1 VSPPLIAVLALAGLL
16 LGWPLR
22 ALIFRYAVPPGSP
35 PRTGCPSCAHPPTSP
50 PVQASSPAFP
60 SPVPAPFGL
69 RRLLYPPGRCPAC
82 RTRLGL
88 PPLAVAISTAALF
101 AALAA
106 RVHPALAAGVHPA
119 PTAGVH
125 PGLVLAAACWLA
137 ACAVPLVFIDAAVH
151 RLPDVLTV
159 PAYAGTVLLLL
170 AAAAT
175 ASPATASPATAS
187 PATASLATASAA
199 SPVAAAGSPWPVLL
213 LAVLGGF
220 ALAGF
225 YLVLLLVSPASMGLG
240 DVKLAASLGT
250 MLAWFGWRMLIAGG
264 FAGFALAGLYGA
276 ALLVTHR
283 ATPKTQIP
291 FGPFMIAGAFL
302 VILIR

>member
-1 VSPPLIAVLALAGLL
+1 MSPPLIAVLALSGLL

-22 ALIFRYAVPPGSP
+22 ALIFRYAVPSGEP
-35 PRTGCPSCAHPPTSP
+35 PRTSCPSCAQETSP
-50 PVQASSPAFP
+50 TLSGAK
-60 SPVPAPFGL
+60 
-69 RRLLYPPGRCPAC
+69 RRRHLPGIAGFSGRCPAC
-82 RTRLGL
+82 QTRTGT
-88 PPLAVAISTAALF
+88 PPLAVAISTAVLF
-101 AALAA
+101 GALAA
-106 RVHPALAAGVHPA
+106 RVHPAL
-119 PTAGVH
+119 TTGVH

-175 ASPATASPATAS
+175 ASPATAS
-187 PATASLATASAA
+187 AA
-199 SPVAAAGSPWPVLL
+199 SPVAVASRPWPVLL
-213 LAVLGGF
+213 GAVLGGF

>member
-1 VSPPLIAVLALAGLL
+1 MCGERAGPPPLV
-16 LGWPLR
+16 
-22 ALIFRYAVPPGSP
+22 
-35 PRTGCPSCAHPPTSP
+35 
-50 PVQASSPAFP
+50 
-60 SPVPAPFGL
+60 
-69 RRLLYPPGRCPAC
+69 
-82 RTRLGL
+82 
-88 PPLAVAISTAALF
+88 VAISTAVLF
-101 AALAA
+101 GALAA
-106 RVHPALAAGVHPA
+106 RVHPAPATHVHS
-119 PTAGVH
+119 
-125 PGLVLAAACWLA
+125 GLVLAAACWLA
-137 ACAVPLVFIDAAVH
+137 ACTVPLVFIDAAVR
-151 RLPDVLTV
+151 RLPDAATV
-159 PAYAGTVLLLL
+159 PAYAGTVVLLLV
-170 AAAAT
+170 AAAT
-175 ASPATASPATAS
+175 ANPESFG
-187 PATASLATASAA
+187 
-199 SPVAAAGSPWPVLL
+199 AAGGRPWPVLL
-213 LAVLGGF
+213 RAVLGGF

>member
-1 VSPPLIAVLALAGLL
+1 MCGERAG
-16 LGWPLR
+16 
-22 ALIFRYAVPPGSP
+22 
-35 PRTGCPSCAHPPTSP
+35 PSS
-50 PVQASSPAFP
+50 
-60 SPVPAPFGL
+60 
-69 RRLLYPPGRCPAC
+69 
-82 RTRLGL
+82 
-88 PPLAVAISTAALF
+88 LAVAISTAVLF
-101 AALAA
+101 GALAA
-106 RVHPALAAGVHPA
+106 RVHPAPAAHVHS
-119 PTAGVH
+119 
-125 PGLVLAAACWLA
+125 GLVLAAACWLA
-137 ACAVPLVFIDAAVH
+137 ACTVPLVFIDAAVH
-151 RLPDVLTV
+151 RLPDAATV
-159 PAYAGTVLLLL
+159 PAYAGTVVLLLV
-170 AAAAT
+170 AAAT
-175 ASPATASPATAS
+175 ANPESFG
-187 PATASLATASAA
+187 
-199 SPVAAAGSPWPVLL
+199 AAGGRPWPVLL
-213 LAVLGGF
+213 RAVLGGF

>member
-1 VSPPLIAVLALAGLL
+1 MSPPLIAVLALIGLL

-22 ALIFRYAVPPGSP
+22 ALIFRYAVPAGEP
-35 PRTGCPSCAHPPTSP
+35 PRTSCPACAQ
-50 PVQASSPAFP
+50 PVSPA
-60 SPVPAPFGL
+60 
-69 RRLLYPPGRCPAC
+69 RLSARCPAC
-82 RTRLGL
+82 GERAGP
-88 PPLAVAISTAALF
+88 PPLAVAVSTAVLF
-101 AALAA
+101 GALAA
-106 RVHPALAAGVHPA
+106 RVHPALAAGVHS
-119 PTAGVH
+119 
-125 PGLVLAAACWLA
+125 GLVLGAACWLA

-151 RLPDVLTV
+151 RLPDAATV

-170 AAAAT
+170 VAAAT
-175 ASPATASPATAS
+175 ASPANAG
-187 PATASLATASAA
+187 AA
-199 SPVAAAGSPWPVLL
+199 SPVAAAGPWPVLL
-213 LAVLGGF
+213 RAVLGGF

-283 ATPKTQIP
+283 ATPKSQIP